1 MLREMKNN
9 DLKIVSMLEQ
19 ALFSHPWEEEMF
31 AYELH
36 DNPYA
41 KLYVWEEEDEICG
54 YIDYWITFERAQL
67 ANLAV
72 RRDKQRQGSAKAMM
86 EAMIQACE
94 RAMCENIT
102 LEVRMDNHEAL
113 ALYEHYGFLKAAR
126 RKGYYE
132 DGTDAHLMIK
142 PLGGNYV

>member
-1 MLREMKNN
+1 MLRAMQDD
-9 DLKIVSMLEQ
+9 DLRSVCEIEQ
-19 ALFSHPWEEEMF
+19 ALFVPPWVEAMF

-41 KLYVWEEEDEICG
+41 KLYVWEEDHEICG
-54 YIDYWITFERAQL
+54 YIDYWITFETAQL

-72 RRDKQRQGSAKAMM
+72 CANKQRQGIAKAMLD
-86 EAMIQACE
+86 AMIRDCE
-94 RAMCENIT
+94 QAMCENIT
-102 LEVRMDNHEAL
+102 LEVRVDNRAAL
-113 ALYEHYGFLKAAR
+113 ALYERYGFLKAAV

-142 PLGGNYV
+142 PLGGNFV